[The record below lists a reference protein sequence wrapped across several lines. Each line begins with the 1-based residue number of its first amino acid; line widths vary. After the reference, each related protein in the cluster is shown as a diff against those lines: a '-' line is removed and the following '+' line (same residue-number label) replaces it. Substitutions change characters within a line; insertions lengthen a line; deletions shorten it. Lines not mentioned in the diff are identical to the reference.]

1 MPEIE
6 TTGRHMR
13 DIVADSMSAMAPAS
27 DAEPPLYRRGTEV
40 VRPVVGQAA
49 VEPVTVT
56 ALRGMLDRAADY
68 VGQDAPDKDWTPRRP
83 PQDVVADMLALAA
96 DAWPLPRLVGVAT
109 SPIYVPA
116 GAGARLLAR
125 DGYDHDSGYLVRLD
139 GLEGVRSDV
148 PLADALTLLQDEL
161 LEGFPF
167 ADAGGRAHA
176 LAMLLQT
183 FVRALIAGPTPLYVA
198 DAPAAGTGKGK
209 LIGAVS
215 IVSQGVEVAAGA
227 MLADDAELE
236 KRITAA
242 LLSGARMILLDEAH
256 ELGSPALA
264 SALTATMWRGRRL
277 GRSETVAVPNLALW
291 AATANNVRLT
301 GDLPRRVI
309 PIRLDSGVERPE
321 YRRDFRHPRL
331 ESWARRERAALVS
344 ACLSIVQRWIDAGM
358 PEGTATLGSYESWAA
373 VLGGILETAGV
384 EGFLSGREY
393 LHGEAD
399 DEAKDWAGLLAAWRH
414 EQGDTPATAAY
425 VLSLARRQGLLPTLW
440 AGHST
445 LAAQQRTG
453 RALQK
458 VRDRVFG
465 GLRVRYAGPDS
476 RTSSASYRV
485 DPTLRAPGG
494 SKETP
499 ETPDTTGAL
508 EPQDLQDRG
517 FSGVSAPARGNPGRG
532 FWAAQHETPEKPRS
546 QTPTPPTPAVVSG
559 VSGVSSRPPAARNLE
574 ADYLDA
580 ERAALQADGAGER
593 S

>member
-1 MPEIE
+1 MGSLAKLASIDDARRQQGGSAVRGALPEIE

-13 DIVADSMSAMAPAS
+13 EIVADSIAAMAPAS

-68 VGQDAPDKDWTPRRP
+68 IGQDAPDKGWTPRRP
-83 PQDVVADMLALAA
+83 PQDVVADTLALAA

-109 SPIYVPA
+109 SPVYVPA
-116 GAGARLLAR
+116 DAGARLLAR

-139 GLEGVRSDV
+139 GLEGVRSDM
-148 PLADALTLLQDEL
+148 PLTDALALLQDEL

-176 LAMLLQT
+176 LAMLLQN

-215 IVSQGVEVAAGA
+215 IVSQGAEVAAGA

-264 SALTATMWRGRRL
+264 SALTAAMWRGRRL
-277 GRSETVAVPNLALW
+277 GRSETVTVPNLALW
-291 AATANNVRLT
+291 AATANNVRLL
-301 GDLPRRVI
+301 GDVPRRVI

-414 EQGDTPATAAY
+414 EQGDTPATARMCCPSRGGKGCCPRCGPAIRRW
-425 VLSLARRQGLLPTLW
+425 LPNSGRGARCRRCGTACSAGCAFDTRAPT
-440 AGHST
+440 AGHRARPT
-445 LAAQQRTG
+445 AWTRPCG
-453 RALQK
+453 RPV
-458 VRDRVFG
+458 VR
-465 GLRVRYAGPDS
+465 
-476 RTSSASYRV
+476 
-485 DPTLRAPGG
+485 
-494 SKETP
+494 K
-499 ETPDTTGAL
+499 
-508 EPQDLQDRG
+508 
-517 FSGVSAPARGNPGRG
+517 
-532 FWAAQHETPEKPRS
+532 KPRK
-546 QTPTPPTPAVVSG
+546 PRIP
-559 VSGVSSRPPAARNLE
+559 RE
-574 ADYLDA
+574 H
-580 ERAALQADGAGER
+580 
-593 S
+593 